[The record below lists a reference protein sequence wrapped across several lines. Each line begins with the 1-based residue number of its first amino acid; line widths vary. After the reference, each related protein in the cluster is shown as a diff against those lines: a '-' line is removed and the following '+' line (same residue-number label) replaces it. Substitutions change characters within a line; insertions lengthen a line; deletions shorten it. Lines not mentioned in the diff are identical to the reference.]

1 MTTTGSSGPVER
13 ASGVAGL
20 YGVAKRFGSTVALD
34 GVSVQIVEG
43 ELVALLGPN
52 GAGKTTAIEIL
63 LGLRRPTTGDVVL
76 FGEDPRSPSSRRAVG
91 VTPQETG
98 LPSYLRL
105 EEICALVARH
115 YSDPCPI
122 PELLSRFGLVDLA
135 RRQAGGLSTGE
146 RRRLALALAFVGK
159 PRAVF
164 LDEPTSGLDVEARR
178 ALWQEVRTF
187 HEQGG
192 TVLLTTH
199 HLDEAEALATRVVL
213 LHRGSVVA
221 DGSVRSIRGRAAT
234 SILRLPVG
242 RVAPAEVSGLVRS
255 DTSDGMLTLYVTD
268 PERAI
273 RELVARDVSLEG
285 MELTRPTLEDAFLDL
300 TRSE

>member
-1 MTTTGSSGPVER
+1 M
-13 ASGVAGL
+13 ASPGGIAPSIEVAALVDVG
-20 YGVAKRFGSTVALD
+20 KRFGSTVALD
-34 GVSVQIVEG
+34 GASLRVVEG

-52 GAGKTTAIEIL
+52 GAGKTTAVEIL
-63 LGLRRPTTGDVVL
+63 LGLRRPTTGSVSL
-76 FGEDPRSPSSRRAVG
+76 FGRDPRAHDARRALG
-91 VTPQETG
+91 VTPQETA
-98 LPSYLRL
+98 LPAYLRV
-105 EEICALVARH
+105 EEICDLVARH
-115 YSDPCPI
+115 YREPWPVPD
-122 PELLSRFGLVDLA
+122 LLRRFGLVDLA

-146 RRRLALALAFVGK
+146 RRRVALALAFVGR

-164 LDEPTSGLDVEARR
+164 LDEPTTGLDVEARR
-178 ALWQEVRTF
+178 ALWQEVRVF

-221 DGSVRSIRGRAAT
+221 DGSVRSIRDRAAI
-234 SILRLPVG
+234 SILRLPAG
-242 RVAPAEVSGLVRS
+242 RVAPAEISGLVRS
-255 DTSDGMLTLYVTD
+255 DASDGMLTLYVTD

-273 RELVARDVSLEG
+273 HELVARNVSLEG

-300 TRSE
+300 TRSA